1 MRRKPQL
8 ILALP
13 HYLYN
18 MICFDPLS
26 IINDN
31 TRVEVRDLRKDF
43 VSRAAYRFQ
52 TGYRSRASCLSRA
65 VSLFLSRAVSLF

>member
-1 MRRKPQL
+1 MRRKPKL
-8 ILALP
+8 ILTLP

-43 VSRAAYRFQ
+43 VSRAAYRF
-52 TGYRSRASCLSRA
+52 
-65 VSLFLSRAVSLF
+65 